1 MSNKVYKRVNKYNIG
16 SWLEKNAGGVASALG
31 GAATMVSDVQGALA
45 GNQEAINNTKAGIN
59 EVNSTTFN
67 AGNTNSLMSQWG
79 AANYM
84 DPVTSKQL
92 RSDKGAL
99 GVLSGAATGLS
110 AGAALGPVGAIGG
123 AIAGIGSGIA
133 SWIGGKSKAKKRA
146 RKLNEQIAQ
155 ANNRLDRNFE
165 TAVDNLEEQQL
176 NNALMNYA
184 AYGGP
189 LESNGVTW
197 PSDLM
202 FINNGDTHE
211 NNPNEGVQIGV
222 DSQGVPNLV
231 EEGEVVYGD
240 YVFSNRLKVPKKD
253 RKEFKLGNKD
263 ISFADAVEKFAEE
276 SKERPNDPISK
287 LGLETNLNKLIAS
300 QEGVRNMKGL
310 SQNNKFEQGGNKN
323 TYSPYKKFYPDR
335 NRTKWYNIDKN
346 NPSKISSYTDEYRNI
361 DFTVD
366 DAVAWAKA
374 NADDA
379 SLKDY
384 YAKGNTLEGLT
395 QDYVTNKSLDN
406 TYGWMHEAR
415 AAKTSEIH
423 PDEPEVNLGN
433 IDDIIIDDSISP
445 IDDDVKLD
453 SDVSL
458 GVTKR
463 KIPKKRNW
471 QSLLRYAP
479 VLGNAIGLLD
489 NKANYTNANAAARAI
504 NNAQANVSPTY
515 LGNYLSYNPFDIDYQ
530 ANKINAQAAANRR
543 AINNTNYGNR
553 SMANAALLAADLNAQ
568 TAIGDAYRGAAEYNQ
583 GLRERVEA
591 FNKGTNQYN
600 SQAGLQAD
608 MFNAE
613 SKRALLGAKMQEL
626 AMRDS
631 ERNRYEDAKSAN
643 ITSLFDNLGAIGKEQ
658 TMIDMFNNN
667 PYLLYEALTGKY
679 KAACGGK
686 IKRRRK

>member
-31 GAATMVSDVQGALA
+31 GAATLATDIQDALA

-59 EVNSTTFN
+59 QVNSTTFN
-67 AGNTNSLMSQWG
+67 AGNTSNLMSQWD

-99 GVLSGAATGLS
+99 GVLSGVA
-110 AGAALGPVGAIGG
+110 
-123 AIAGIGSGIA
+123 SGIA
-133 SWIGGKSKAKKRA
+133 SWFGGKSKAKRRA
-146 RKLNEQIAQ
+146 NKFNKQIAQ
-155 ANNRLDRNFE
+155 ANNRLNRNLD

-189 LESNGVTW
+189 LESNGITW

-211 NNPNEGVQIGV
+211 NNPNEGVQVGV

-231 EEGEVVYGD
+231 EEGEVIYGD

-300 QEGVRNMKGL
+300 QEGVRNKHSKSNVNYNNMFAIGGPRDKDYIPL
-310 SQNNKFEQGGNKN
+310 TVPESVSKVTLPTKVTSPFEVSNIAKTIMDAAADAYLKDKIASNNNKD
-323 TYSPYKKFYPDR
+323 KKF
-335 NRTKWYNIDKN
+335 
-346 NPSKISSYTDEYRNI
+346 
-361 DFTVD
+361 
-366 DAVAWAKA
+366 
-374 NADDA
+374 
-379 SLKDY
+379 
-384 YAKGNTLEGLT
+384 
-395 QDYVTNKSLDN
+395 
-406 TYGWMHEAR
+406 
-415 AAKTSEIH
+415 
-423 PDEPEVNLGN
+423 
-433 IDDIIIDDSISP
+433 
-445 IDDDVKLD
+445 
-453 SDVSL
+453 
-458 GVTKR
+458 
-463 KIPKKRNW
+463 NW
-471 QSLLRYAP
+471 KSLLRYAP

-489 NKANYTNANAAARAI
+489 NKTNYANADIAARAI
-504 NNAQANVSPTY
+504 DNANVNVSPTY
-515 LGNYLSYNPFDIDYQ
+515 LGDYLPYNPFDIDYA
-530 ANKINAQAAANRR
+530 ANKLNAQAAANRR

-568 TAIGDAYRGAAEYNQ
+568 TALGDAYRQAAEYNQ
-583 GLRERVEA
+583 GLRERVAA
-591 FNKGTNQYN
+591 FNRGTNQYN
-600 SQAGLQAD
+600 SQTGLQAD

-613 SKRALLGAKMQEL
+613 NKRALLGAKMQEL
-626 AMRDS
+626 AMRED
-631 ERNRYEDAKSAN
+631 ERNRYENAKSAN
-643 ITSLFDNLGAIGKEQ
+643 ITSLFDNLGAIGTEAYNREV
-658 TMIDMFNNN
+658 IGNL
-667 PYLLYEALTGKY
+667 PLYYDEKGKH
-679 KAACGGK
+679 KTACSGK

>member
-16 SWLEKNAGGVASALG
+16 SWLEKNSGGVSSALG
-31 GAATMVSDVQGALA
+31 GAATLASDIQGALA

-59 EVNSTTFN
+59 QVNNTTFN
-67 AGNTNSLMSQWG
+67 AGNTSGLMSQWG

-99 GVLSGAATGLS
+99 GILSGAATGLG

-133 SWIGGKSKAKKRA
+133 SWIGGKSKAKRRA
-146 RKLNEQIAQ
+146 RKLNEQIDQ
-155 ANNRLDRNFE
+155 ANDRLDRNFE
-165 TAVDNLEEQQL
+165 TAVDSLEEQQL

-189 LESNGVTW
+189 LESNGITW

-231 EEGEVVYGD
+231 EEGEVIYGD

-253 RKEFKLGNKD
+253 RKEFKLGNKEIPFSD
-263 ISFADAVEKFAEE
+263 AADKLAEE

-287 LGLETNLNKLIAS
+287 LGLEASLNKLIAS
-300 QEGVRNMKGL
+300 QEGVRNRKQV
-310 SQNNKFEQGGNKN
+310 SSNNNQYWGG
-323 TYSPYKKFYPDR
+323 SFIDSI
-335 NRTKWYNIDKN
+335 NRGSSILKDISLNLDNYN
-346 NPSKISSYTDEYRNI
+346 YTDSFEDTI
-361 DFTVD
+361 
-366 DAVAWAKA
+366 
-374 NADDA
+374 
-379 SLKDY
+379 
-384 YAKGNTLEGLT
+384 
-395 QDYVTNKSLDN
+395 NKSKNRL
-406 TYGWMHEAR
+406 
-415 AAKTSEIH
+415 KEIKSIKYKEI
-423 PDEPEVNLGN
+423 PEPIVDLGN
-433 IDDIIIDDSISP
+433 IDDVKIDDSIPIIKDNIKFETSP
-445 IDDDVKLD
+445 LNVELKE
-453 SDVSL
+453 V
-458 GVTKR
+458 
-463 KIPKKRNW
+463 PKKFNW

-479 VLGNAIGLLD
+479 ILGNAIGLLD
-489 NKANYTNANAAARAI
+489 NKANYANADAAARAI

-515 LGNYLSYNPFDIDYQ
+515 IGNYLAYNPFDINYA
-530 ANKINAQAAANRR
+530 ANKLNAQAAANRR
-543 AINNTNYGNR
+543 AISNTNYGNR

-568 TAIGDAYRGAAEYNQ
+568 TALGDAYRQAAEYNQ

-591 FNKGTNQYN
+591 FNRGTNQYN
-600 SQAGLQAD
+600 SQIGLQAD

-613 SKRALLGAKMQEL
+613 NKRALLGAKMQEL
-626 AMRDS
+626 AMRED
-631 ERNRYEDAKSAN
+631 ERNRYENAKSAN

-667 PYLLYEALTGKY
+667 PYLLYEVLTGEY

>member
-1 MSNKVYKRVNKYNIG
+1 MTNKVYKRVNKYNIG

-31 GAATMVSDVQGALA
+31 GAATLASDVQGALA

-99 GVLSGAATGLS
+99 GVLSGAATGLG

-133 SWIGGKSKAKKRA
+133 SWIGGKSKAKRRA
-146 RKLNEQIAQ
+146 NKFNEQIAQ
-155 ANNRLDRNFE
+155 ANDRLDRNFE
-165 TAVDNLEEQQL
+165 TAVDSLEEQQL

-189 LESNGVTW
+189 LESNGITW

-211 NNPNEGVQIGV
+211 NNPNEGVQVGV

-300 QEGVRNMKGL
+300 QEGVRNKKQV
-310 SQNNKFEQGGNKN
+310 SSNNNQYWGG
-323 TYSPYKKFYPDR
+323 SFLDSF
-335 NRTKWYNIDKN
+335 NRGSKILKNIDLNKGN
-346 NPSKISSYTDEYRNI
+346 YYKEIPEP
-361 DFTVD
+361 TVD
-366 DAVAWAKA
+366 
-374 NADDA
+374 
-379 SLKDY
+379 
-384 YAKGNTLEGLT
+384 
-395 QDYVTNKSLDN
+395 
-406 TYGWMHEAR
+406 
-415 AAKTSEIH
+415 
-423 PDEPEVNLGN
+423 LGN
-433 IDDIIIDDSISP
+433 IDDIVIDDFTP
-445 IDDDVKLD
+445 IKEDIKLD
-453 SDVSL
+453 TNVPL
-458 GVTKR
+458 GVTK
-463 KIPKKRNW
+463 KDVPKKFNW
-471 QSLLRYAP
+471 QSLLRYTP

-489 NKANYTNANAAARAI
+489 NKTNYANANAASRAI
-504 NNAQANVSPTY
+504 NNANVNVSPTY
-515 LGNYLSYNPFDIDYQ
+515 LGDYLAYSPFDINYT
-530 ANKINAQAAANRR
+530 ANKLNAQAAANRR

-553 SMANAALLAADLNAQ
+553 SMANAALLAADLNTQ
-568 TAIGDAYRGAAEYNQ
+568 TALGDAYRQAAEYNQ

-591 FNKGTNQYN
+591 FNRGTNQYN
-600 SQAGLQAD
+600 SQTGLQAD

-613 SKRALLGAKMQEL
+613 NKRALLGAKMQEL
-626 AMRDS
+626 AMRED

-658 TMIDMFNNN
+658 TMINTFNKN
-667 PYLLYEALTGKY
+667 PYLLYKALTGEFK
-679 KAACGGK
+679 ACGGK

>member
-31 GAATMVSDVQGALA
+31 GAATMVSDIQGALA

-59 EVNSTTFN
+59 QVNSTTFN
-67 AGNTNSLMSQWG
+67 AGNTSSLMSQWG
-79 AANYM
+79 AANYA

-99 GVLSGAATGLS
+99 GILSGAATGLG
-110 AGAALGPVGAIGG
+110 AGAALGPAGALVGTL
-123 AIAGIGSGIA
+123 AGVGKGVA
-133 SWIGGKSKAKKRA
+133 EWIGGKSKAKRRA
-146 RKLNEQIAQ
+146 NKYNRQITQ

-189 LESNGVTW
+189 LESNGITW
-197 PSDLM
+197 PSGLM

-231 EEGEVVYGD
+231 EEGEVIYGD

-253 RKEFKLGNKD
+253 RKEFKLGNKEIPFSD
-263 ISFADAVEKFAEE
+263 AADKLAEE

-300 QEGVRNMKGL
+300 QEGVRNKRSKSNVNYDNNMFAVGGPRDKDYIPLTVPKSVGKVEL
-310 SQNNKFEQGGNKN
+310 LNKVTSPFEISNIAKYTMDSAFNDYLKDKISNNKNNKF
-323 TYSPYKKFYPDR
+323 
-335 NRTKWYNIDKN
+335 
-346 NPSKISSYTDEYRNI
+346 
-361 DFTVD
+361 
-366 DAVAWAKA
+366 
-374 NADDA
+374 
-379 SLKDY
+379 
-384 YAKGNTLEGLT
+384 
-395 QDYVTNKSLDN
+395 
-406 TYGWMHEAR
+406 
-415 AAKTSEIH
+415 
-423 PDEPEVNLGN
+423 
-433 IDDIIIDDSISP
+433 
-445 IDDDVKLD
+445 
-453 SDVSL
+453 
-458 GVTKR
+458 
-463 KIPKKRNW
+463 NW

-489 NKANYTNANAAARAI
+489 NKANYSNTDAAARAI
-504 NNAQANVSPTY
+504 DNAQANVRPKY
-515 LGNYLSYNPFDIDYQ
+515 LNNYLPYNPFDIDYA
-530 ANKINAQAAANRR
+530 ANKLNAQAAANRR
-543 AINNTNYGNR
+543 AINNANYGNR

-568 TAIGDAYRGAAEYNQ
+568 TALGDAYRQAAEYNQ
-583 GLRERVEA
+583 GLKERVEA
-591 FNKGTNQYN
+591 FNRGTNQYN
-600 SQAGLQAD
+600 SQTGLQAD

-613 SKRALLGAKMQEL
+613 NKRALLGAKMQEL

-631 ERNRYEDAKSAN
+631 ERNRYEDAKGAN

-667 PYLLYEALTGKY
+667 PHLLYKVITGEY

>member
-1 MSNKVYKRVNKYNIG
+1 MSNKVYKRVNKYNVG

-31 GAATMVSDVQGALA
+31 GAATLASDIQGALA

-110 AGAALGPVGAIGG
+110 AGAALGPIGAIGG

-133 SWIGGKSKAKKRA
+133 SWIGGKSKAKRRA
-146 RKLNEQIAQ
+146 RKFNEQITQ
-155 ANNRLDRNFE
+155 ANERLDRNFE
-165 TAVDNLEEQQL
+165 TAVDSLGEQQI

-189 LESNGVTW
+189 LESNGITW

-231 EEGEVVYGD
+231 EEGEVIYGD

-300 QEGVRNMKGL
+300 QEGVRNRRKI
-310 SQNNKFEQGGNKN
+310 SQNNKFDGGGNKN
-323 TYSPYKKFYPDR
+323 PYSPYKQFYSDR
-335 NRTKWYNIDKN
+335 DRTKWYELDEN
-346 NPSKISSYTDEYRNI
+346 NPSKISSYTDEYKNI

-374 NADDA
+374 NAKDA
-379 SLKDY
+379 SLKDF

-406 TYGWMHEAR
+406 KYGWLHEAR
-415 AAKTSEIH
+415 AAKTNDVITAKTNR
-423 PDEPEVNLGN
+423 EPLLTIPE
-433 IDDIIIDDSISP
+433 SASK
-445 IDDDVKLD
+445 VKLPTTL
-453 SDVSL
+453 ST
-458 GVTKR
+458 TKPSI
-463 KIPKKRNW
+463 KTEYSKYYTPEEKFNW

-489 NKANYTNANAAARAI
+489 NKTNYSNADAAARAI
-504 NNAQANVSPTY
+504 DNANVNVSPTY
-515 LGNYLSYNPFDIDYQ
+515 LGDYLTYNPFDINYQ
-530 ANKINAQAAANRR
+530 ANKLNAQAAANRR

-568 TAIGDAYRGAAEYNQ
+568 TALGDAYRQAAEYNQ
-583 GLRERVEA
+583 GLRERVAA
-591 FNKGTNQYN
+591 FNRGTNQFN
-600 SQAGLQAD
+600 SQIGLQSD

-613 SKRALLGAKMQEL
+613 NKRALLGAKMQEL

-643 ITSLFDNLGAIGKEQ
+643 ITSLFDNLGAIGTEAYNREV
-658 TMIDMFNNN
+658 IGNL
-667 PYLLYEALTGKY
+667 PLYYNEKGKY
-679 KAACGGK
+679 KGAACGGK

>member
-31 GAATMVSDVQGALA
+31 GAATLATDIQDALA

-59 EVNSTTFN
+59 QVNSTTFN
-67 AGNTNSLMSQWG
+67 AGNTSNLMSQWD

-99 GVLSGAATGLS
+99 GVLSGVA
-110 AGAALGPVGAIGG
+110 
-123 AIAGIGSGIA
+123 SGIA
-133 SWIGGKSKAKKRA
+133 SWFGGKSKAKRRA
-146 RKLNEQIAQ
+146 NKFNKQIAQ
-155 ANNRLDRNFE
+155 ANNRLNRNLD

-189 LESNGVTW
+189 LESNGITW

-211 NNPNEGVQIGV
+211 NNPNEGVQVGV

-231 EEGEVVYGD
+231 EEGEVIYGD

-300 QEGVRNMKGL
+300 QEGVRNKHSKSNVNYNNMFAIGGPRDKDYIPL
-310 SQNNKFEQGGNKN
+310 TVPESVSKVTLPTKVTSPFEVSNIAKTIMDAAADAYLKDKIASNNNKD
-323 TYSPYKKFYPDR
+323 KKF
-335 NRTKWYNIDKN
+335 
-346 NPSKISSYTDEYRNI
+346 
-361 DFTVD
+361 
-366 DAVAWAKA
+366 
-374 NADDA
+374 
-379 SLKDY
+379 
-384 YAKGNTLEGLT
+384 
-395 QDYVTNKSLDN
+395 
-406 TYGWMHEAR
+406 
-415 AAKTSEIH
+415 
-423 PDEPEVNLGN
+423 
-433 IDDIIIDDSISP
+433 
-445 IDDDVKLD
+445 
-453 SDVSL
+453 
-458 GVTKR
+458 
-463 KIPKKRNW
+463 NW
-471 QSLLRYAP
+471 KSLLRYAP

-489 NKANYTNANAAARAI
+489 NKTNYANADIAARAI
-504 NNAQANVSPTY
+504 DNANVNVSPTY
-515 LGNYLSYNPFDIDYQ
+515 LGDYLPYNPFDIDYA
-530 ANKINAQAAANRR
+530 ANKLNAQAAANRR

-568 TAIGDAYRGAAEYNQ
+568 TALGDAYRQAAEYNQ
-583 GLRERVEA
+583 GLRERVAA
-591 FNKGTNQYN
+591 FNRGTNQYN
-600 SQAGLQAD
+600 SQTGLQAD

-613 SKRALLGAKMQEL
+613 NKRALLGAKMQEL
-626 AMRDS
+626 AMRED
-631 ERNRYEDAKSAN
+631 ERNRYENAKSAN
-643 ITSLFDNLGAIGKEQ
+643 ITSLFDNLGAIGTEAYNREV
-658 TMIDMFNNN
+658 IGNL
-667 PYLLYEALTGKY
+667 PLYYDEKGKH
-679 KAACGGK
+679 KTACGGK

>member
-31 GAATMVSDVQGALA
+31 GAATLASDIQGALA

-59 EVNSTTFN
+59 QVNNTAFN
-67 AGNTNSLMSQWG
+67 AGNTSSLMSQWG

-133 SWIGGKSKAKKRA
+133 SWFGGKSRARRRA
-146 RKLNEQIAQ
+146 RKFNEQIAQ

-184 AYGGP
+184 AYGGLLDMNNEYKSGGNIYIKPSKRGTFTEAAKKRGMGVQEFASKVLANKEDYSTAMIKKANFAKNAAKWHANGGP
-189 LESNGVTW
+189 LESNGIIW

-222 DSQGVPNLV
+222 DSQGIPNLV

-287 LGLETNLNKLIAS
+287 LGLETNLNKLIVS
-300 QEGVRNMKGL
+300 QEGVRNKQSKLNIDYGNMFAIGGPRDENYTPLTVPTSASKVDL
-310 SQNNKFEQGGNKN
+310 PSKVTSPFEVSNIAKSTMDSAFNDFLKDKINNNKNNKF
-323 TYSPYKKFYPDR
+323 
-335 NRTKWYNIDKN
+335 
-346 NPSKISSYTDEYRNI
+346 
-361 DFTVD
+361 
-366 DAVAWAKA
+366 
-374 NADDA
+374 
-379 SLKDY
+379 
-384 YAKGNTLEGLT
+384 
-395 QDYVTNKSLDN
+395 
-406 TYGWMHEAR
+406 
-415 AAKTSEIH
+415 
-423 PDEPEVNLGN
+423 
-433 IDDIIIDDSISP
+433 
-445 IDDDVKLD
+445 
-453 SDVSL
+453 
-458 GVTKR
+458 
-463 KIPKKRNW
+463 NW

-489 NKANYTNANAAARAI
+489 NKTNYANANAAANAI
-504 NNAQANVSPTY
+504 DNANVNVSPTY
-515 LGNYLSYNPFDIDYQ
+515 LGDYLVYNPFDINYA
-530 ANKINAQAAANRR
+530 ANKLNAQAAANRR

-568 TAIGDAYRGAAEYNQ
+568 TALGDAYRQAAEYNQ
-583 GLRERVEA
+583 GLRERVA
-591 FNKGTNQYN
+591 TFNRGTNQYN
-600 SQAGLQAD
+600 SQVGLQAD

-613 SKRALLGAKMQEL
+613 TKRALLGAKMQEL
-626 AMRDS
+626 AMRES

-667 PYLLYEALTGKY
+667 PYLLYEVLTGKY